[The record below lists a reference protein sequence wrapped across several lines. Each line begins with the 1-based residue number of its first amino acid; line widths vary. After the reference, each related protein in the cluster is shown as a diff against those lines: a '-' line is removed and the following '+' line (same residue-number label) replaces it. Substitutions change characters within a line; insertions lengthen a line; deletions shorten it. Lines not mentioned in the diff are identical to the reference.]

1 MDSNRNPLLFP
12 THERSACIDTTGFIM
27 NKLFISHN
35 DIVKLNWI
43 EHEHCTTSNKKWDG
57 VLIKVDD
64 LIVTT
69 CLIELAG
76 GMQCNSTSTKEKSD
90 TTKLYKN

>member
-1 MDSNRNPLLFP
+1 MGLLVLVFFMA
-12 THERSACIDTTGFIM
+12 RS
-27 NKLFISHN
+27 
-35 DIVKLNWI
+35 
-43 EHEHCTTSNKKWDG
+43 TTSNKKWDG

-76 GMQCNSTSTKEKSD
+76 GIQCNSTSTKEKSD